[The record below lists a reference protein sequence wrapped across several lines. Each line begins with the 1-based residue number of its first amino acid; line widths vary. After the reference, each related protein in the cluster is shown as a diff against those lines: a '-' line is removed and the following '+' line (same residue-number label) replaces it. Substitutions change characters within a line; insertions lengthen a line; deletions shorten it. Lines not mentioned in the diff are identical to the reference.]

1 MTGHWKSDD
10 FSAQSPIMQGMP
22 TPIHHKGAVTMPTLK
37 LGAKRQ
43 IVLPKEIT
51 ERLHLEPGEEL
62 EAYTTDKAVVLVP
75 RKHIPKDQRWY
86 YTDEWQ
92 QMMQEAFED
101 LKAGRML
108 GPFESVQEFK
118 QAVDARAHRS

>member
-1 MTGHWKSDD
+1 
-10 FSAQSPIMQGMP
+10 MQGMP
-22 TPIHHKGAVTMPTLK
+22 TLIHHKGAVTMPTLK